1 MKGFIS
7 AETAKWTQGP
17 VCLKLQS
24 EVNVD
29 LCIQKVSV
37 RSSVFG
43 LEIEAPSQSP
53 GDLDLAGEKKIFALA

>member
-24 EVNVD
+24 EVSVD
-29 LCIQKVSV
+29 LCVQTVFTG
-37 RSSVFG
+37 SSVFG
-43 LEIEAPSQSP
+43 LEIEAASRSP